1 MRSSRPAPVP
11 FQTAARTL
19 LRDTVMAAVDDLV
32 RTRGWSAT
40 TMADVARASGV
51 SRQTLYNEF
60 GTRPS
65 LVEAYVTREIET
77 LVGEVTDVVQANA
90 DNAHVALRGAFE
102 MFLKLAS
109 DEPLIQIIVS
119 DTGDGELMRMLTTLG
134 QALAADRVAHLIPQL
149 WPQVSDADAQ
159 LLAGTLVR
167 LAISHSM
174 VPVED
179 PGVVAAG
186 ISRMLAPFV
195 DRILGVD

>member
-1 MRSSRPAPVP
+1 MSGSEPSAGRSERPAPVP

-40 TMADVARASGV
+40 TMADVAKAAGV

-77 LVGEVTDVVQANA
+77 LIGEVTAVVQANA
-90 DNAHVALRGAFE
+90 DNAHLALRGAFE

-119 DTGDGELMRMLTTLG
+119 D
-134 QALAADRVAHLIPQL
+134 
-149 WPQVSDADAQ
+149 
-159 LLAGTLVR
+159 
-167 LAISHSM
+167 
-174 VPVED
+174 
-179 PGVVAAG
+179 
-186 ISRMLAPFV
+186 
-195 DRILGVD
+195 